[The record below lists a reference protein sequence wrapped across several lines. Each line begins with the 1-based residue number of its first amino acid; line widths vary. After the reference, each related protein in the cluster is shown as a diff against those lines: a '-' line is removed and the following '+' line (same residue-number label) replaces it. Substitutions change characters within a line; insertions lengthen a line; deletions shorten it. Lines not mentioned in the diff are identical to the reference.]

1 MKYLV
6 TYTTG
11 NGEWCHC
18 HRVTSDQ
25 TEEYGDLDS
34 IAVSMLDKWKSYGGD
49 LSIDTIYEVE
59 EVDEGS
65 IERVKDCFKRLTVK
79 ATEAKELHRKEDKE
93 KEERHLLTR
102 LKDKYKKQ
110 DSKEV

>member
-65 IERVKDCFKRLTVK
+65 IERVKDYFKRLTVK
-79 ATEAKELHRKEDKE
+79 ATEAKENKRKEE
-93 KEERHLLTR
+93 KELDDRRQLAF
-102 LKDKYKKQ
+102 LKDKYNK
-110 DSKEV
+110 